1 MAYIREHRGKWRAE
15 VEKLGVRRSAVW
27 DTKAQAQDWAKK
39 VEAEIKAGAIS
50 TNKTFSEAVDR
61 YMETVSPTKRGAR
74 WEEMRGPKMKGH
86 FDKPL
91 KQITPADVAAWRD
104 ARLAL
109 VSPSTVVRESHLL
122 RSIFDVAVKEWGW
135 LEKNPMA
142 TVRMPKHEPPRH
154 QIWGWREI
162 RRVVRY
168 LGYTTGK
175 APQTK
180 SEETALAFLIS
191 LRTAMRAGEV
201 LQVGPATVS
210 GRVVT
215 LVDTKTEKRAQV
227 PLTKQGHRLC
237 SQCQGFTVSS
247 GTLDALFR
255 RARDAT
261 LVGDLRFHD
270 ARATA
275 LTHMARKMD
284 VMTLARIS
292 RHKDLKIL
300 FGTYYRESADQIAA
314 RL

>member
-1 MAYIREHRGKWRAE
+1 MAYIREHKGKWRAE
-15 VEKLGVRRSAVW
+15 VEKLGVRKSAVW

-50 TNKTFSEAVDR
+50 TDKTFAQAVDR
-61 YMETVSPTKRGAR
+61 YMEEVSPTKRGAR
-74 WEEMRGPKMKGH
+74 WEELRGLKFKGH

-91 KQITPADVAAWRD
+91 KAVTASDIAAWRD
-104 ARLAL
+104 ARLRL

-122 RSIFDVAVKEWGW
+122 RSIFEVAIREWGW
-135 LEKNPMA
+135 LEKNPMG
-142 TVRMPKHEPPRH
+142 TVKMPKHEPPRY
-154 QIWGWREI
+154 QVWGWREI

-168 LGYTTGK
+168 LGYVTGQQPK
-175 APQTK
+175 NK
-180 SEETALAFLIS
+180 SQETALAFLIS

-201 LQVGPATVS
+201 LQVNPASLS

-215 LVDTKTEKRAQV
+215 LTDTKTEKRAQV
-227 PLTKQGHRLC
+227 PLTKQGLRLC
-237 SQCQGFTVSS
+237 SQCPGFTVSS

-255 RARDAT
+255 KARDAT

-292 RHKDLKIL
+292 RHRDLKIL
-300 FGTYYRESADQIAA
+300 LNTYYRESADSIAA
-314 RL
+314 RI

>member
-1 MAYIREHRGKWRAE
+1 MAYIRAYKGKWRAE
-15 VEKLGVRRSAVW
+15 VEKLGVRKSAVW
-27 DTKAQAQDWAKK
+27 DTKTQAQDWAKK
-39 VEAEIKAGAIS
+39 VEAEITAGSIT
-50 TNKTFSEAVDR
+50 TNKTFAEAVDR
-61 YMETVSPTKRGAR
+61 YMDSVTVNKRGAR
-74 WEEMRGPKMKGH
+74 WEELRGPKMKGH

-91 KQITPADVAAWRD
+91 KEITASDVAAWRD
-104 ARLAL
+104 ARLKQ

-122 RSIFDVAVKEWGW
+122 RSIFEVAIKEWGW
-135 LEKNPMA
+135 LEQNPMA
-142 TVRMPKHEPPRH
+142 RVKMPKHEPPRH
-154 QIWGWREI
+154 QTWGWREI

-168 LGYTTGK
+168 LGYVTGQQPK
-175 APQTK
+175 TK
-180 SEETALAFLIS
+180 SQEAALAFLVS
-191 LRTAMRAGEV
+191 LRTGMRAGEV
-201 LQVGPATVS
+201 LQINPAALS

-215 LVDTKTEKRAQV
+215 LTDTKTEKRAQV
-227 PLTKQGHRLC
+227 PLTRQGHRLC

-261 LVGDLRFHD
+261 MVGDLRFHD

-300 FGTYYRESADQIAA
+300 LNTYYRESADQIAA
-314 RL
+314 RI